1 MGASFPLIA
10 ELSEVVPYP
19 FRLTSHSLPL
29 TWREVKDEE
38 SGVLP
43 LRTTLARQAILI
55 FAESLKRLQP
65 LIAAGTMISQ
75 AEIL

>member
-1 MGASFPLIA
+1 
-10 ELSEVVPYP
+10 
-19 FRLTSHSLPL
+19 
-29 TWREVKDEE
+29 VKDEE

-43 LRTTLARQAILI
+43 LPTALARQAILT

-65 LIAAGTMISQ
+65 LIAAGTMIFQ

>member
-1 MGASFPLIA
+1 
-10 ELSEVVPYP
+10 
-19 FRLTSHSLPL
+19 
-29 TWREVKDEE
+29 VKDEE

-43 LRTTLARQAILI
+43 LRTALARQAILI
-55 FAESLKRLQP
+55 FAERLNRLQP